1 MRRTRKLF
9 VRLFGLFEKNR
20 RERDLAEEIE
30 SHLQLHI
37 ADNIRAGMSPGAARR
52 EALLKLGGVERTK
65 DEYRDQRSIPTLES
79 LLQDLRYAARML
91 RRSPGFTAVA
101 VLSLAL
107 GIGANATI
115 FSVINSLML
124 RALPVR
130 NPEQLV
136 TIGDNDGQTRTN
148 YFKGYGQ
155 YQKFRQLTQVFSS
168 VAAVGN
174 VDRSNVA
181 INGTG
186 GGMDTAQVRVAL
198 VSGNYFSMLGVQPL
212 IGRTLTPDD
221 DRVPGG
227 HPVAMIGYGYWERRF
242 ALSSGVIGRTLTL
255 NGTTY
260 TIVGVTPRGF
270 LGDWVGRPT
279 DLWLPI
285 MMQAQVMPEGR
296 VGVRIVGRLK
306 PGVIIQQAQAAAE
319 VVHQRDL
326 REFWPNPTPER
337 MQYMARLH
345 VALAPAGAGF
355 SPQRDSYGASLTILM
370 AVVGVVLL
378 IACANVTNLL
388 LARSA
393 ARQREMAVRRAIG
406 AGHLRLLQ
414 QLFTESVLLALMGG
428 ALGLLFSVWATNA
441 LSAAVGSG
449 PVLLGSRS
457 PSPWISLDLH
467 PDWRVLS
474 FTAGLCLLT
483 GILFGLAPA
492 FRSAGTSLS
501 PALIGRGAVSGSAG
515 GRFRLG
521 RVLVVSQVALSLV
534 LLIVAGLF
542 VRTLHNLKSADL
554 GVDRQHLLLI
564 WAAPGQAGHRG
575 PELAAFWRTL
585 RDRLASL
592 PGVLSASESS
602 IGLLTGIDG
611 GGPSEMLRVEG
622 RPPKPGL
629 LMWQAVIAPR
639 FFETVGVT
647 LLGGRDL
654 NERDNEAG
662 APQVAVI
669 NETMARFFF
678 GGENP
683 IGKHF
688 GSGRDIG
695 TPVEI
700 VGVVRDAKH
709 GAPGTIRG
717 MWYVPYRPDSGLG
730 TMCVVVRA
738 AGPAAGM
745 AARVRQELRA
755 MDASL
760 PVLKIDTVDEQL
772 DTVLVQER
780 LTASLAGMFGGLAA
794 ILACLGLYGVM
805 SYTTARR
812 TNEIGIRMALGSTRL
827 EVLHLVLMESLLMIV
842 IGTAIGISAALGATR
857 LISTKLFGITA
868 TDPITIAAAAL
879 LMIAVGAL
887 AGFLP
892 AQRASRVDPIA
903 ALRYE

>member
-1 MRRTRKLF
+1 MRSLRAFLLRLGG
-9 VRLFGLFEKNR
+9 LFGKR
-20 RERDLAEEIE
+20 RRDLNLAEEIY
-30 SHLQLHI
+30 SHLQMHM
-37 ADNIRAGMSPGAARR
+37 ADNLRAGMNPEDARR
-52 EALLKLGGVERTK
+52 QALLKFGGVESAK
-65 DEYRDQRSIPTLES
+65 ESYRDRRSIPMLETLV
-79 LLQDLRYAARML
+79 QDLRYGLRTL

-115 FSVINSLML
+115 FSGINSLML
-124 RALPVR
+124 RTLPVR

-155 YQKFRQLTQVFSS
+155 YQKFRQLTQVFSVVS
-168 VAAVGN
+168 AVGN
-174 VDRSNVA
+174 IDRSNVA

-186 GGMDTAQVRVAL
+186 GGMDPGQVRVAL
-198 VSGNYFSMLGVQPL
+198 VSGNYFPMLGVQPL
-212 IGRTLTPDD
+212 IGRTLTSDD

-227 HPVAMIGYGYWERRF
+227 HPVAVIGYGYWERRF
-242 ALSSGVIGRTLTL
+242 ALAADVIGRTLTL

-285 MMQAQVMPEGR
+285 VMQAQVVPEGR

-306 PGVIIQQAQAAAE
+306 PGVTIQQAKAAAE
-319 VVHQRDL
+319 VIHQRDL
-326 REFWPNPTPER
+326 REFWPNPTPEQI
-337 MQYMARLH
+337 QYMARLH
-345 VALAPAGAGF
+345 VALAPAGGGF
-355 SPQRDSYGASLTILM
+355 SPQRDSYGTSLTILM

-378 IACANVTNLL
+378 IACANVANLL

-406 AGHLRLLQ
+406 AGHMRLVQ
-414 QLFTESVLLALMGG
+414 QLLTESVLLALMGG

-441 LSAAVGSG
+441 LAAAVGSG
-449 PVLLGSRS
+449 PVLMDSRS
-457 PSPWISLDLH
+457 SSPWISLDLH

-483 GILFGLAPA
+483 GVLFGLAPA
-492 FRSAGTSLS
+492 FRSVKTSLS
-501 PALIGRGAVSGSAG
+501 PALTGRGAVSGSAAG
-515 GRFRLG
+515 KFRLG

-542 VRTLHNLKSADL
+542 VRTLRNLKSTDL

-564 WAAPGQAGHRG
+564 WAAPGQAGRRG
-575 PELAAFWRTL
+575 PELAAFWRTM
-585 RDRLASL
+585 RDRLASV
-592 PGVLSASESS
+592 PGVLSTSTSS
-602 IGLLTGIDG
+602 LGLLTGIDG

-622 RPPKPGL
+622 RLPKPGL
-629 LMWQAVIAPR
+629 LMWTAVISPR
-639 FFETVGVT
+639 FFETTGMP
-647 LLGGRDL
+647 LLGGREL
-654 NERDNEAG
+654 NERDTEAS

-683 IGKHF
+683 IGMHF
-688 GSGRDIG
+688 GSGSDIG

-700 VGVVRDAKH
+700 VGVVKDAKH
-709 GAPGTIRG
+709 GAPATKRG
-717 MWYVPYRPDSGLG
+717 MWYVPYRPNSGLG
-730 TMCVVVRA
+730 TMCVEVRA
-738 AGPAAGM
+738 AGPAAGI
-745 AARVRQELRA
+745 AARVRQELRS

-780 LTASLAGMFGGLAA
+780 LTGSLSGMFGGLAA
-794 ILACLGLYGVM
+794 TLAYLGLYGVM

-812 TNEIGIRMALGSTRL
+812 TNEIGVRMA
-827 EVLHLVLMESLLMIV
+827 M
-842 IGTAIGISAALGATR
+842 GATR
-857 LISTKLFGITA
+857 ADVLRMVLKESWVLVAAGIAIGLPLTLAVARLISAKLFGVSA
-868 TDPITIAAAAL
+868 TDPMTIGGASL
-879 LMIAVGAL
+879 LMIAVAAL

-892 AQRASRVDPIA
+892 AQRASRVDPMV

>member
-1 MRRTRKLF
+1 MRQTREFL
-9 VRLFGLFEKNR
+9 VRLFGLFGKNR
-20 RERDLAEEIE
+20 RERDLADELE

-37 ADNIRAGMSPGAARR
+37 SDNIRAGMSPDAARR
-52 EALLKLGGVERTK
+52 EALLKLGGVEKTK
-65 DEYRDQRSIPTLES
+65 DDYRDQRSIPTLES

-124 RALPVR
+124 RTLPVR
-130 NPEQLV
+130 NPEQLIA
-136 TIGDNDGQTRTN
+136 IGDNDGQTPTN
-148 YFKGYGQ
+148 YFKSYGQ
-155 YQKFRQLTQVFSS
+155 YKRFRELTQVFSS
-168 VAAVGN
+168 VAAVVN
-174 VDRSNVA
+174 IDRSNIA
-181 INGTG
+181 IDGTG
-186 GGMDTAQVRVAL
+186 GGMDLGQVRVAL
-198 VSGNYFSMLGVQPL
+198 VSGYYFSMLGVQPL
-212 IGRTLTPDD
+212 IGRILTSGDD
-221 DRVPGG
+221 VVPGG
-227 HPVAMIGYGYWERRF
+227 HPVAVIGYGYWERRL
-242 ALSSGVIGRTLTL
+242 ALSPDVVGRTLTL
-255 NGTTY
+255 NGTVY
-260 TIVGVTPRGF
+260 TIVGVTRRGF
-270 LGDWVGRPT
+270 QGDWVGRPT
-279 DLWLPI
+279 DLWLPV
-285 MMQAQVMPEGR
+285 MMQAQVIPEGR
-296 VGVRIVGRLK
+296 AGVRVVGRLK
-306 PGVIIQQAQAAAE
+306 PGMTMQQAQAAAE
-319 VVHQRDL
+319 VIHQRNL
-326 REFWPNPTPER
+326 REFWPNPTPEQIR
-337 MQYMARLH
+337 YMTRLH
-345 VALAPAGAGF
+345 VALAHAGAGF
-355 SPQRDSYGASLTILM
+355 SPQRDSYGASLIILM

-378 IACANVTNLL
+378 IACTNVANLL

-406 AGHLRLLQ
+406 AGHLRLVQ
-414 QLFTESVLLALMGG
+414 QLLTESVLLALMGG

-441 LSAAVGSG
+441 LSAAVASG
-449 PVLLGSRS
+449 PVLMGSRS

-483 GILFGLAPA
+483 GVMFGLAPA
-492 FRSAGTSLS
+492 FRSARTSLS
-501 PALIGRGAVSGSAG
+501 PALTGRGAGSGSAG
-515 GRFRLG
+515 GRFRAG

-542 VRTLHNLKSADL
+542 LRTLHNLKSTDL

-575 PELAAFWRTL
+575 PELAAFWRTM
-585 RDRLASL
+585 RERLASL
-592 PGVLSASESS
+592 PSVLSTSASSL
-602 IGLLTGIDG
+602 GLLTGIDG

-622 RPPKPGL
+622 RPTKPGL

-639 FFETVGVT
+639 FFETVGIP

-654 NERDNEAG
+654 NERDTEAS

-683 IGKHF
+683 IGKRF
-688 GSGRDIG
+688 GTGRDIG
-695 TPVEI
+695 MPVEI
-700 VGVVRDAKH
+700 VGVVKDAKH
-709 GAPGTIRG
+709 GAPGTKRG

-730 TMCVVVRA
+730 IMCVVLRA
-738 AGPAAGM
+738 AGPADGM

-755 MDASL
+755 MDPNL

-780 LTASLAGMFGGLAA
+780 LTASLSGLFGGLAA
-794 ILACLGLYGVM
+794 VLACLGLYGVM

-812 TNEIGIRMALGSTRL
+812 TNEIGIRMALGSSRL
-827 EVLHLVLMESLLMIV
+827 EVLHLVLMESLLLIV

-857 LISTKLFGITA
+857 LISTKLFGVTA
-868 TDPITIAAAAL
+868 TDPVTIAAAAL

-892 AQRASRVDPIA
+892 AQRASRVDPMA